1 MADRIVVLRRG
12 VIEQQGRPID
22 LYRDPDNAFVA
33 GFIGSPK
40 MNFFKG
46 VLRPDGTIGLAETAF
61 APALSCSPGGGQ
73 EVTIGL
79 RPEHFEI
86 GTEAGVSLTMEIDL
100 IENLGGNSIWHG
112 HLSSGEKLLV
122 ERRGYH
128 DQGLGTSVPVS
139 FRRENAL
146 IFDHDGKRLR

>member
-1 MADRIVVLRRG
+1 MPASRRKDLLKALSEPKPLSMAMCRTLTS
-12 VIEQQGRPID
+12 
-22 LYRDPDNAFVA
+22 

-46 VLRPDGTIGLAETAF
+46 TMRSDGMLGLAETAF
-61 APALSCSPGGGQ
+61 APALSSRPVAGR

-86 GTEAGVSLTMEIDL
+86 GADAGVALTMEIDL

-112 HLSSGEKLLV
+112 RLSSGEKLLV

-128 DQGLGTSVPVS
+128 DQGIGSSVRVS
-139 FRRENAL
+139 FRSDSAL
-146 IFDHDGKRLR
+146 IFDQDGKRLR